1 MKKACII
8 GFGKLGLLHCCLIN
22 NYKNFK
28 VTTIIEKNYILKLL
42 LKIILPSEFSIYN
55 NINNK
60 NLQNIDLVVIATQP
74 GQTPKIIK
82 KLYDIKFKKDVFLE
96 KPGFINISDF
106 YNNLNFI
113 KSFRKFKVG
122 YMLRYKKTFK
132 ILNKIIKDNKYGK
145 PEKSWLCLCKSTIN
159 LQ

>member
-60 NLQNIDLVVIATQP
+60 NLQNFDLVVIATQP

-106 YNNLNFI
+106 
-113 KSFRKFKVG
+113 
-122 YMLRYKKTFK
+122 
-132 ILNKIIKDNKYGK
+132 II
-145 PEKSWLCLCKSTIN
+145 T
-159 LQ
+159 